1 MDKNAPIILP
11 TAYLP
16 PVEYFALLINSDAI
30 VIEQYETYSK
40 QTYRNRCEIYTEKGK
55 MPLIIPVSKP
65 SGNHTKTSDIR
76 IFNQDKWYVKHWR
89 AIETAYKAAPFF
101 LYYSNEINSFY
112 NGTIHKLL
120 NFNLELTKLLCQL
133 IGIETE
139 LKLSDDYVN
148 RADTR
153 IDYREELSPKKPNIL
168 KSFPEYTQVFST
180 KHGFIPNLSIIDL
193 LFNLGPESF
202 DYLTELDKQLN
213 IEN

>member
-1 MDKNAPIILP
+1 VNKSTPFILP

-16 PVEYFALLINSDAI
+16 PIEYFSLLNTSKAI
-30 VIEQYETYSK
+30 IIEQHETYSK

-65 SGNHTKTSDIR
+65 SGKQTITEDIL

-112 NGTIHKLL
+112 NGTFHNLL
-120 NFNLELTKLLCQL
+120 NFNLELTKLFCQI

-139 LKLSDDYVN
+139 LALSADYLKQV
-148 RADTR
+148 DTK
-153 IDYREELSPKKPNIL
+153 IDYREAISPKKPNIIT
-168 KSFPEYTQVFST
+168 SFPDYTQVFST
-180 KHGFIPNLSIIDL
+180 NHGFIPNLSIIDL
-193 LFNLGPESF
+193 LFNLGPESYNYIS
-202 DYLTELDKQLN
+202 DLSEKLK
-213 IEN
+213 IER

>member
-1 MDKNAPIILP
+1 MNNSTPFILP

-16 PVEYFALLINSDAI
+16 PIEYFALLNTSKAI
-30 VIEQYETYSK
+30 IIEQHETYSK

-65 SGNHTKTSDIR
+65 SGKHTITADIR

-112 NGTIHKLL
+112 NGTIHNLL
-120 NFNLELTKLLCQL
+120 NFNLELTKLFCQI

-139 LKLSDDYVN
+139 FKLSADYLKRV
-148 RADTR
+148 DTK
-153 IDYREELSPKKPNIL
+153 IDFREAISPKKPNII
-168 KSFPEYTQVFST
+168 KSFPDYTQVFST
-180 KHGFIPNLSIIDL
+180 NHGFIPNLSIIDL
-193 LFNLGPESF
+193 LFNLGPES
-202 DYLTELDKQLN
+202 YNYISELGKQLK
-213 IEN
+213 IER